1 MLTCWSLDNIRKH
14 KSFYKEF
21 DLLMLFASVRLWKK
35 NHPEDTCVLYADSM
49 TKGVIK
55 DLSADYLWDEIRLL
69 GDNKFIDKNIFWA
82 SSKLQALRY
91 IEEPVTILDTDF
103 LAYKPLNNLLKGN
116 ITVAHDENGIG
127 YYPGPLDPYIRQ
139 VRHLVNRP
147 NHRSVNCCFVHIP
160 DPTFTQYY
168 AKNSLLLMEE
178 FTKLRVPSSNYLV
191 FAEQLYLKHLFDIHN
206 IQYDTLLSQTWHCN
220 DGYFYDN
227 KKEGLLPEGEE
238 HLYYRHYW
246 MEKPMIRESAAGYV
260 YEEEIKQ
267 LRNILGR
274 STKVDIK
281 KLQDVYCR

>member
-1 MLTCWSLDNIRKH
+1 
-14 KSFYKEF
+14 
-21 DLLMLFASVRLWKK
+21 MLFASVKLWKK

-49 TKGVIK
+49 TEGVIK
-55 DLSADYLWDEIRLL
+55 DLSADYLWDEIRPL

-103 LAYKPLNNLLKGN
+103 LAYKPLNNLLRGN

-206 IQYDTLLSQTWHCN
+206 IKYDTLLNQIWHCN
-220 DGYFYDN
+220 DGHFYDN
-227 KKEGLLPEGEE
+227 KKEGLLPKGEE

-246 MEKPMIRESAAGYV
+246 MEKTMVRESAGGYV

-267 LRNILGR
+267 LINILGK